1 MSDIS
6 KAQQTSLDIFK
17 AIMNNG
23 SPLTLYSANSIT
35 RIPIGTIHRHFKML
49 EETARIRPYQT
60 DSDGR
65 KKKEYGPT
73 LYGITMCY
81 ITDKE
86 FAKKAE
92 NYFLIWIENDEF
104 KKELAVAG
112 FDTNLEILKK
122 SKHVFKKYLDYFG
135 AIEEQIERIKNGTD
149 AVSHE
154 IMTYI
159 GTILLSSKPRY
170 QKMWTDLY
178 HDLPGMQKRF
188 DDNMRNMTNSYA
200 NFTKT
205 TKN

>member
-17 AIMNNG
+17 AIMDNG

-49 EETARIRPYQT
+49 EDTARIRPYQT

-81 ITDKE
+81 IADKE

-104 KKELAVAG
+104 KKELVVAG
-112 FDTNLEILKK
+112 FDTNQDVLKK

-159 GTILLSSKPRY
+159 GTILLSSKPQY
-170 QKMWTDLY
+170 QKMWTELY

-188 DDNMRNMTNSYA
+188 DDNMRNMTKSYD
-200 NFTKT
+200 NFTKAS
-205 TKN
+205 KD

>member
-17 AIMNNG
+17 AIMDNG

-35 RIPIGTIHRHFKML
+35 RIPIGTIHRHFKIL
-49 EETARIRPYQT
+49 EDTVRIRPYQT

-81 ITDKE
+81 IADKE
-86 FAKKAE
+86 FAKNAE

-112 FDTNLEILKK
+112 FDTNQDILKK

-154 IMTYI
+154 IMRYI
-159 GTILLSSKPRY
+159 GTILLSSKPQF
-170 QKMWTDLY
+170 QKMWTELY

-188 DDNMRNMTNSYA
+188 DDNMKNMTKSYD
-200 NFTKT
+200 NFTKAS
-205 TKN
+205 KD

>member
-73 LYGITMCY
+73 LYGITMSY
-81 ITDKE
+81 IVDKE
-86 FAKKAE
+86 FAKKVE

>member
-17 AIMNNG
+17 AIMDNG

-81 ITDKE
+81 IADKG

-112 FDTNLEILKK
+112 FDTNQDILKK

-188 DDNMRNMTNSYA
+188 DDNMKNMTNSYD

-205 TKN
+205 SKN